1 MYDNIIEMLGVSDK
15 EQEELKFY
23 LKNKNIINLF
33 DDLEKLHLSDK
44 ANVRVLAL
52 KNAVVEAINILGE

>member
-33 DDLEKLHLSDK
+33 DDLEKLHLSDI
-44 ANVRVLAL
+44 ANIRVLAL

>member
-1 MYDNIIEMLGVSDK
+1 MYDNIIEMLGVSNK

-33 DDLEKLHLSDK
+33 DDLEKLHLSDI
-44 ANVRVLAL
+44 ANIRVLAL